1 MSNDVSR
8 RDFLR
13 KAGVGALGL
22 GVLTLTG
29 CAGAAGSAPPPP
41 GDPPPPPPP
50 PPALEVGGA

>member
-29 CAGAAGSAPPPP
+29 CSPAADPTPTPENTTPATPETVGAPPWPW
-41 GDPPPPPPP
+41 
-50 PPALEVGGA
+50 E